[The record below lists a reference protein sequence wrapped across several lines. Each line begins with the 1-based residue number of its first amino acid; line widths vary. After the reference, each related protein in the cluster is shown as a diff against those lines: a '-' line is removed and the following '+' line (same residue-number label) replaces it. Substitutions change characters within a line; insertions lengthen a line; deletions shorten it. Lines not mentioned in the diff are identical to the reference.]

1 MADQI
6 YDPSE
11 PGDSGVEY
19 DDRPDGTGGY
29 ERGEYSPG
37 EGGLEDTDLSDD
49 GVLDSSDTLEDSE
62 DPYEDPLD
70 PGIEPPTSGRRAS
83 GSAPPW
89 PRNAPGESL
98 DQLLAEEEP
107 DADPYQDRDPAAES
121 DLPRE
126 GPEPYDEQQPRAGR
140 LVQEDEGAHPDTE
153 PDLVAEDVGIDAGAA
168 RRRKPRC
175 TSPTRTRTKSRAAP
189 NPRADR
195 RTKGQPAHQ
204 PAGRVLG

>member
-29 ERGEYSPG
+29 ERGEYRPG

-70 PGIEPPTSGRRAS
+70 TGYEPADKWSPGERF
-83 GSAPPW
+83 GSTLAEE
-89 PRNAPGESL
+89 RSGESL

-107 DADPYQDRDPAAES
+107 DADPYADPDPAAES

-126 GPEPYDEQQPRAGR
+126 GPEPYDEPQPRAGR

-168 RRRKPRC
+168 
-175 TSPTRTRTKSRAAP
+175 SAEEAAVHIT
-189 NPRADR
+189 DEDEDEI
-195 RTKGQPAHQ
+195 
-204 PAGRVLG
+204 AGGPESES

>member
-37 EGGLEDTDLSDD
+37 ESGLEDTDLSDD

-70 PGIEPPTSGRRAS
+70 TGIEPADKWSPGERFGTTLAEERS
-83 GSAPPW
+83 
-89 PRNAPGESL
+89 GESL

-107 DADPYQDRDPAAES
+107 DADPYQDPDPAAES

-168 RRRKPRC
+168 
-175 TSPTRTRTKSRAAP
+175 SAEEAAVHVT
-189 NPRADR
+189 DEDEDEI
-195 RTKGQPAHQ
+195 
-204 PAGRVLG
+204 AGGPESGS